1 MKAKYKIVISGAV
14 IVVGLFVWNYFGPY
28 NIFQAST
35 ANNLADFTEI
45 EQQLDGHIENIKYI
59 GRNTYQVH
67 TNKKDYIIVEYFR
80 NSEFLKFK
88 VYEDNNKKINVFLNP
103 M

>member
-1 MKAKYKIVISGAV
+1 M
-14 IVVGLFVWNYFGPY
+14 LNYFGPY
-28 NIFQAST
+28 NIFQALT
-35 ANNLADFTEI
+35 ANNLSGFTEI
-45 EQQLDGHIENIKYI
+45 DQQLDGHIENIRYV

-67 TNKKDYIIVEYFR
+67 TDKKNYIIVEYFR

-88 VYEDNNKKINVFLNP
+88 VYEDNNKKIDVFLNP